1 MMNQKT
7 KSPSPV
13 ILLTIMFGPFLS
25 MLDSGIINVGL
36 PSMAS
41 EFRTTL
47 GGIQWVASVYLMTI
61 SALLPLL
68 GSLADQVGRKK
79 IFNLGFLV
87 LAVFSL
93 LSTWAP
99 NLPMLV
105 LFRVLQGVGGAMII
119 ANGMALATEHYPA
132 SQRGRNLGLLAT
144 MGALGSILGPALGG
158 LLIGFWGW
166 RSVFTLSFIVAT
178 AGWLASARTIPHD
191 SKIRHKSFRLDW
203 WGALLLAL
211 TIVAFALGLSLL
223 NGGAR
228 AVLWWASELVA
239 ALAFSGFLLWE
250 RRVAH
255 PILRLELFGNPTFSS
270 SWILSL
276 VAFLALYTPT
286 VLVPFYFQTVLG
298 FAPGLSGLAM
308 MAFPVALAVVS
319 PVSGRLSDRWG
330 SVRLATAGLAL
341 GSLGF
346 FGMAF
351 VGPAS
356 PSWFAIVGLAVL
368 GASLGLFQSPNNSTL
383 LGSAPRALLGSA
395 TGFTQ
400 VARNIGM
407 AAGISLSGT
416 IFAILHGPTST
427 LEPLAFF
434 TSARIIY
441 VGSGA
446 LLLAA
451 TVFSLART
459 KKVPRPIG

>member
-1 MMNQKT
+1 MNQKT

-25 MLDSGIINVGL
+25 MLDSGIVNVGL

-41 EFRTTL
+41 EFHTTP

-99 NLPMLV
+99 NLLMLV

-158 LLIGFWGW
+158 LLIGLWGW

-191 SKIRHKSFRLDW
+191 SKTRQENFRLDA
-203 WGALLLAL
+203 WGAALLAL
-211 TIVAFALGLSLL
+211 TIVAFAVGLSLL
-223 NGGAR
+223 NAPGNGFP
-228 AVLWWASELVA
+228 WWGSELA
-239 ALAFSGFLLWE
+239 AAAAFAGFLLWE
-250 RRVAH
+250 RRVDH
-255 PILRLELFGNPTFSS
+255 PILRLELFGNPQFFS

-330 SVRLATAGLAL
+330 SMRLATTGLAL
-341 GSLGF
+341 GAVGF
-346 FGMAF
+346 FGMAL

-356 PSWFAIVGLAVL
+356 PPWLAIGWLAAL
-368 GASLGLFQSPNNSTL
+368 GASLGLFQSPNNSAL

-400 VARNIGM
+400 LARNIGM

-416 IFAILHGPTST
+416 IFVLLHGPASA
-427 LEPLAFF
+427 LDSLAFF
-434 TSARIIY
+434 SSARVIY
-441 VGSGA
+441 AGA
-446 LLLAA
+446 GILLLGAA
-451 TVFSLART
+451 VFSAARAR
-459 KKVPRPIG
+459 KVS